1 MECMPSWSDF
11 ASCWWCRLVDMNCCR
26 ARMILPV
33 LRGNYQGLPPSTKHR
48 RKLNAKVKHPKPKF
62 KNVANVLSCCCWR
75 EHWFDLLFGQYRL
88 HVIMISNVSTIPK
101 QSVKPSD
108 FVCTTSTILRS
119 CFTLHSE
126 LGQQVSPAFSLHHV
140 CGHADGTSMWYL
152 LEHVAGRFVSW
163 EHGKCCRDQESTK
176 VLFGF
181 HVSPVNTFVVDVEQP
196 CSYSCILWKFIH
208 PYGFSSVDCRSRP
221 IACAVQTSCAILRAC
236 AHSGIILMKTFAH
249 VAHQFGIFGHFD
261 PMLIHICQGLRGEY
275 SSSDIWPCS
284 SLDWILHVAH
294 SSHDVCRS
302 SLSIFCVSSTNA
314 GNDSWMFCAS
324 FDGLD
329 VESGVLHVDTLFIQV
344 MYCIMIHSTM

>member
-33 LRGNYQGLPPSTKHR
+33 LRGNYQGLTPSTKHR

-126 LGQQVSPAFSLHHV
+126 LGQQVSPACSLHHV
-140 CGHADGTSMWYL
+140 CGHADPWGSGDWFFSIL
-152 LEHVAGRFVSW
+152 GSFQSGLKRF
-163 EHGKCCRDQESTK
+163 R
-176 VLFGF
+176 
-181 HVSPVNTFVVDVEQP
+181 
-196 CSYSCILWKFIH
+196 YWKK
-208 PYGFSSVDCRSRP
+208 S
-221 IACAVQTSCAILRAC
+221 
-236 AHSGIILMKTFAH
+236 IILLKN
-249 VAHQFGIFGHFD
+249 
-261 PMLIHICQGLRGEY
+261 
-275 SSSDIWPCS
+275 SS
-284 SLDWILHVAH
+284 ILV
-294 SSHDVCRS
+294 
-302 SLSIFCVSSTNA
+302 SIILKNILKK
-314 GNDSWMFCAS
+314 N
-324 FDGLD
+324 
-329 VESGVLHVDTLFIQV
+329 Q
-344 MYCIMIHSTM
+344 